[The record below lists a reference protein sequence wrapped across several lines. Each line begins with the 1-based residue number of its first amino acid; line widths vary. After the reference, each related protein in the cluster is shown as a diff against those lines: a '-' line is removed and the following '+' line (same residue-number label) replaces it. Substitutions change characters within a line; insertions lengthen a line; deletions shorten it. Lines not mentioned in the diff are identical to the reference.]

1 MMSGKKKQI
10 LTIPCELPALNQV
23 LDAGKAHWSRYAK
36 LKKEYSTLVS
46 ILAKIQLR
54 PVQERVRIGFRWYC
68 RDRRKDPDNI
78 CSAKKFIIDGL
89 VVAGILQDDGWKQV
103 SSFSDDF
110 EIDAVNPRIEVII
123 SEIRNHKEHA
133 C

>member
-1 MMSGKKKQI
+1 MKKQV
-10 LTIPCELPALNQV
+10 LVIPCELPALNQV

-78 CSAKKFIIDGL
+78 CSAKKFVLDGL
-89 VVAGILQDDGWKQV
+89 IAANILKNDGWKQV
-103 SSFSDDF
+103 ASFSDNF
-110 EIDAVNPRIEVII
+110 KVDAVNPRIEVTI
-123 SEIRNHKEHA
+123 SEIRNHKKHA